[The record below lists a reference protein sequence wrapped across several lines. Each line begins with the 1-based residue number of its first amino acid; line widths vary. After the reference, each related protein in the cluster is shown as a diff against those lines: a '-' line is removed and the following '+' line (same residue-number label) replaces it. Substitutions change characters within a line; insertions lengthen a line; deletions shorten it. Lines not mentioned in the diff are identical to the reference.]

1 MSYRQETINRYW
13 KWKQTAK
20 KSAKFKAEGTVYSQ
34 KEFETV
40 IGHISAEKTAEPIN
54 TTVEQSY
61 GDLEEQERTGDT
73 EES

>member
-20 KSAKFKAEGTVYSQ
+20 KSAKFKAEGTVYTQS
-34 KEFETV
+34 EFETV
-40 IGHISAEKTAEPIN
+40 IGHKTAEKSAEPIN
-54 TTVEQSY
+54 TTVEHSY
-61 GDLEEQERTGDT
+61 GDMEEQDNTGDT

>member
-1 MSYRQETINRYW
+1 MKFKPQTINRYW
-13 KWKQTAK
+13 KWKQSAK
-20 KSAKFKAEGTVYSQ
+20 KSTKFKAEGTYYSQ

-54 TTVEQSY
+54 TTVEHSY
-61 GDLEEQERTGDT
+61 GDMEEQDNTGDT

>member
-1 MSYRQETINRYW
+1 MKFKSQTIERYW
-13 KWKQTAK
+13 QWKQSAK